1 MRGIVYCICIMLVS
15 LSLAQMAEAQSD
27 SYRTIGNGRLE
38 TVALNP
44 ITDLLA
50 IVYAMQLVVMDGD
63 GNELYIQRHETS
75 RNRNNGEVG
84 WSADGTR
91 LAHWGR
97 GYGLRIWEVE
107 SRETHKVFGYREG
120 NLVHISWYDED
131 QLLIVWSSGIVE
143 IWNIDTSTVEIVR
156 EVVDEDLREEIV
168 SNTVFTEYIGF
179 IETGVVRWAS
189 RQPGADVVLLFLQ
202 TVMVRWDMET
212 DVISYVHSPDY
223 DSFFGNPRWCEDH
236 IHILIY
242 GTSNYPTIYN
252 TETGERIY
260 AEDRDD
266 EIGPPLISGC
276 VEQIMFKHQS
286 RVSQGEF
293 MFWDMKTQ
301 TETIIP
307 FEIRY
312 KRYQFAGA
320 RQENNLKIYL
330 KSLQDIV
337 ILDLETQEVEM
348 LTDDFLTGIVGKI
361 GWASTSQHIAVQT
374 LDEMVIIDPSGE
386 IVFDYD
392 QSLVEF
398 FWTTEIE
405 LLLIN
410 HDGILMLNIDTQS
423 LEVLYTFDDDFT
435 WVMHAIYLPMEDVI
449 LLINPEDEIYEFDLR
464 TNKTRLLWVYEK
476 PYELDQ
482 IYGIS
487 ISPDEEK
494 ILLLTG
500 DRIIVWNRDF
510 TEILFETGRDPR
522 SGEFTTT
529 WREDSEV
536 FWFMD
541 GVEDIEINLI
551 NGQQE
556 QECMISIATF
566 PEWVACRDM
575 SINYQN
581 QVAILYYDLGG
592 TFGSEI
598 IVRDGFSD
606 NSAITLIAL
615 PYNAPRDLEWSPDG
629 EFLAVLDQRG
639 FVILIPRSEIE
650 ARLAEDVTSE

>member
-1 MRGIVYCICIMLVS
+1 MRGIVYCICIVLIS
-15 LSLAQMAEAQSD
+15 LSLVQTTQAQSS
-27 SYRTIGNGRLE
+27 SYRTLGNGIVDE
-38 TVALNP
+38 VVLNP
-44 ITDLLA
+44 VADLLA
-50 IVYAMQLVVMDGD
+50 IVTNMQLVVMDGD
-63 GNELYIQRHETS
+63 GNELFVQHHEAS
-75 RNRNNGEVG
+75 RRRNNGEAG
-84 WSADGTR
+84 WSEDGTR

-97 GYGLRIWEVE
+97 GYGLRIWDVE
-107 SRETHKVFGYREG
+107 SGETHEVFGYREG
-120 NLVHISWYDED
+120 NLVHVSWYDEH
-131 QLLIVWSSGIVE
+131 QLLVAWENGVVE
-143 IWNIDTSTVEIVR
+143 IWDVDTNAIVIT
-156 EVVDEDLREEIV
+156 EKVVDKDLREEIV
-168 SNTVFTEYIGF
+168 ISSEFE
-179 IETGVVRWAS
+179 ETGEIQWAT
-189 RQPGADVVLLFLQ
+189 RQPNTGVVLLFMQ

-223 DSFFGNPRWCEDH
+223 GSFFGNPRWCEDL
-236 IHILIY
+236 IHMLIP

-312 KRYQFAGA
+312 RRYQFAGA

-337 ILDLETQEVEM
+337 ILDLETQEVEIF
-348 LTDDFLTGIVGKI
+348 TDDFLTGIAGKI
-361 GWASTSQHIAVQT
+361 GWAPTSQHIAVQT
-374 LDEMVIIDPSGE
+374 LDKMVIMDPSGE

-522 SGEFTTT
+522 SSEFTTT

-575 SINYQN
+575 SISDQN
-581 QVAILYYDLGG
+581 LVAILYYDLGG
-592 TFGSEI
+592 AFGSEI

-606 NSAITLIAL
+606 NSAITLVAL
-615 PYNAPRDLEWSPDG
+615 PYNTPRDLEWSPDG
-629 EFLAVLDQRG
+629 EFLAVLDQGG

-650 ARLAEDVTSE
+650 EQLQ